1 MLYKQLKEEALSVTL
16 IDESDYDVP
25 LDKDFNWE
33 ITAFKPKSLEIQL
46 NFTEPLAISE
56 GEESDRIKV
65 SFKKTELLYDE
76 YGQALD
82 TGTEIE
88 SYVPAQ
94 FSSEAEAKFFEAIS
108 ESFDSMETGAFSSD
122 VIVNL
127 FVSFSLQTVWSMVK
141 A

>member
-1 MLYKQLKEEALSVTL
+1 MISYIVDDTEAESSEARRLQEQQVSSDVLYKQLKEEALSVTL

-25 LDKDFNWE
+25 LEKGFNWE

-88 SYVPAQ
+88 SYVPA
-94 FSSEAEAKFFEAIS
+94 
-108 ESFDSMETGAFSSD
+108 
-122 VIVNL
+122 
-127 FVSFSLQTVWSMVK
+127 
-141 A
+141 